1 MAVKHGWRVVA
12 VVQNI
17 ILAAFTLQKLKNDV
31 SVLQKSR
38 MPDKE
43 KSKWM
48 TVLHPGFISS
58 DHSASGTDSEDDTL
72 VTQPLEWRSK
82 RVTEF
87 FYQLDVY
94 VEEGKSAQAK
104 KQMKESACRMSFIS
118 SSSRGKISFLG
129 SLW

>member
-1 MAVKHGWRVVA
+1 MVDDSKAWLDSCSCSTKDYTSCFY
-12 VVQNI
+12 
-17 ILAAFTLQKLKNDV
+17 FTEAEDHV

-72 VTQPLEWRSK
+72 VTQPLEWRSTK
-82 RVTEF
+82 GDRI
-87 FYQLDVY
+87 
-94 VEEGKSAQAK
+94 
-104 KQMKESACRMSFIS
+104 FIPA
-118 SSSRGKISFLG
+118 
-129 SLW
+129 